1 MPYCHQC
8 RKDFKVAPA
17 CPQCGLP
24 LVPRATAGLVV
35 SVIAGGIVLLTS
47 LLILLFWPVGLF
59 QAILAF
65 AGLGFL
71 IPYGLIIIIIGFVSG
86 ILMMVGGALIY
97 IPGKERAGAVMVLL
111 FSIVSIVV
119 LGGLIV
125 GMTMG
130 IVGAAL
136 GFVKK

>member
-8 RKDFKVAPA
+8 RKDFKVFPA

-35 SVIAGGIVLLTS
+35 SEIAGAIVLITAFLV
-47 LLILLFWPVGLF
+47 LLFYPIF
-59 QAILAF
+59 AAILSAL
-65 AGLGFL
+65 GLGIL
-71 IPYGLIIIIIGFVSG
+71 IGYGLIIVIVGLVSG

-97 IPGKERAGAVMVLL
+97 LPGKERAGAAIVLV

-119 LGGLIV
+119 LGGFIV
-125 GMTMG
+125 GITMG

-136 GFVKK
+136 GFAKK